1 MRTPLRSV
9 VGQRRGSKQASG
21 GGSLQPGSLGRG
33 TRAKSFG
40 KREPLEQR
48 LGGGKV
54 GCEEEALGRDLAGQ
68 RVEGIEG
75 RNLGI
80 HSLALCRCSVLCF
93 KANSLFRS
101 VQTYRIGLPALPDS

>member
-1 MRTPLRSV
+1 MRKPLRSV

-21 GGSLQPGSLGRG
+21 SGSLQPGSLGRG

-40 KREPLEQR
+40 KREPPEQR

-54 GCEEEALGRDLAGQ
+54 GCEEEALERDLAGQ
-68 RVEGIEG
+68 RLEGMEG
-75 RNLGI
+75 RNLGT
-80 HSLALCRCSVLCF
+80 HSLALCRCSVLCC

-101 VQTYRIGLPALPDS
+101 IQTHRIGLPPLPDS